1 MISAADLKQG
11 LKCSRFGER
20 IHSLERIDST
30 NTFARSLAADGAAE
44 GTVVVAEEQTAGKG
58 RQGRRWLANRGENL
72 TFSLILRPSILPNF
86 INLLPLGVAVAVAH
100 GLQHATS
107 LPVYCKWPNDLLL
120 RGKKV
125 AGILM
130 EGVYGRGELDFVV
143 VGIGINVNQVTFP
156 VEVNPRATSLALHL
170 EAPVNRIAL
179 LRSVL
184 ESLEEEYDAMS
195 SAGFQNILP
204 AWLELA
210 PMIGTRI
217 SADMQGTTVTGMV
230 SGVTPEGALVLHTEA
245 GDRTLFAGDV
255 TILDMESHAPRN

>member
-11 LKCSRFGER
+11 LKCRRFGER
-20 IHSLERIDST
+20 IHAFEVIDST
-30 NTFARSLAADGAAE
+30 NTFARSLAAGGASE
-44 GTVVVAEEQTAGKG
+44 GTLVVAEEQTAGKG
-58 RQGRRWLANRGENL
+58 RLGRRGLARPGENL
-72 TFSLILRPSILPNF
+72 TFSLILRPSIAPSC

-100 GLQHATS
+100 GVQRATA
-107 LPVYCKWPNDLLL
+107 LKVYCKWPNDLLL
-120 RGKKV
+120 RGKKI

-130 EGVYGRGELDFVV
+130 ESVYGKRGLDFVV

-156 VEVNPRATSLALHL
+156 VEVGPRATSLALHL
-170 EAPVNRIAL
+170 HAPVDRIAL

-217 SADMQGTTVTGMV
+217 SADMQGTTVTGTV
-230 SGVTPEGALVLHTEA
+230 RGVTPEGALLLHTEA
-245 GDRTLFAGDV
+245 GDHTLFAGDV
-255 TILDMESHAPRN
+255 TILEMESYAPRN